1 MDLTSIVL
9 YVALCIIGLDG
20 DSDSF
25 PEEEEEEDW
34 VSCLEKKPLCDNI
47 IAHTDINKTTVN
59 QQICSDIIDFFSCVE
74 AALALC
80 DNDSDK
86 HTMLAMKTREINLI
100 SQRCLKKEDT
110 DEKDDTAH
118 VGGDS
123 TGKKNS
129 GHKEA
134 AASLLT
140 FAVFMSVLS
149 GVKVTVL

>member
-25 PEEEEEEDW
+25 PEEEEEQDW

-47 IAHTDINKTTVN
+47 IAHIDINNTTVN
-59 QQICSDIIDFFSCVE
+59 QQICSEVIEFFSCVE

-100 SQRCLKKEDT
+100 SQRCLKKEDDDKK
-110 DEKDDTAH
+110 DE
-118 VGGDS
+118 VGGDA

-129 GHKEA
+129 GQKET
-134 AASLLT
+134 AASCFT

-149 GVKVTVL
+149 RVKVTVL